1 MRLQRKWSIKPN
13 KPLKIVDKPTV
24 NDIARVA
31 GVSLATVDRVLNDRP
46 GVRSVTIKKVQTAI
60 DELGYVRDTAAANLA
75 RRRVYNLLFVLPDT
89 KNEFVQA
96 LRQQIKEQAEKVSN
110 DRTELSLALAA
121 PFDAQDFVAVLDRI
135 DPGETDGV
143 AIFSPETPSV
153 RDAIKRV
160 RDKGIA
166 VVTLVSDLPSS
177 ERDHF
182 VGIDNVSAGRTAA
195 QLMGRF
201 IKRSGKILFI
211 TGSRFARDH
220 LERRQG
226 FDLVI
231 GEEFLDLEVVA
242 SVEGRDDPDLIS
254 SLLPDVF
261 ENHPNI
267 CGIYSSAA
275 GNEGLIKFLETR
287 KAPEDIVVIGH
298 ELTPLSARALRDGY
312 FDAVINQDS
321 GHLVRSCA
329 RLLRA
334 TSDGAPFNPAQ
345 ERIRIDIYIKE
356 NMPPASVVQREDTGH
371 ENHQGPGPVSGAV
384 RGG

>member
-1 MRLQRKWSIKPN
+1 M
-13 KPLKIVDKPTV
+13 
-24 NDIARVA
+24 A
-31 GVSLATVDRVLNDRP
+31 GVSLATVDRVLNERP
-46 GVRSVTIKKVQTAI
+46 GVRSVTIDKVQAAI
-60 DELGYVRDTAAANLA
+60 AELGYIRDTAAANLA
-75 RRRVYNLLFVLPDT
+75 RQRVYKLLFILPDT
-89 KNEFVQA
+89 ANEFVVA
-96 LRQQIKEQAEKVSN
+96 LRDQIAEQARKSAD
-110 DRTELSLALAA
+110 DRTELALALAR
-121 PFDAQDFVAVLDRI
+121 PFDAQDFVAVLDRV
-135 DPGETDGV
+135 DPQETDGV

-153 RDAIKRV
+153 RDALKRV

-166 VVTLVSDLPSS
+166 VVTLVSDVPSS

-201 IKRSGKILFI
+201 IRRSGKVLFI

-231 GEEFLDLEVVA
+231 NEEFSNLEVVA
-242 SVEGRDDPDLIS
+242 SFEGRDNPELIY
-254 SLLPDVF
+254 SLLPEVF

-275 GNEGLIKFLETR
+275 GNEGLIRFLKDR
-287 KAPEDIVVIGH
+287 NAVDDVVVIGH
-298 ELTPLSARALRDGY
+298 ELTPLSQKALREGY

-321 GHLVRSCA
+321 GHLVRSCT

-334 TSDGAPFNPAQ
+334 TADSAPFNPAQ

-356 NMPPASVVQREDTGH
+356 NMPP
-371 ENHQGPGPVSGAV
+371 
-384 RGG
+384 

>member
-1 MRLQRKWSIKPN
+1 M
-13 KPLKIVDKPTV
+13 
-24 NDIARVA
+24 
-31 GVSLATVDRVLNDRP
+31 DRVLNERP
-46 GVRSVTIKKVQTAI
+46 GVRKVTIKRVHEAI
-60 DELGYVRDTAAANLA
+60 AELGYIRDTAAANLA
-75 RRRVYNLLFVLPDT
+75 RRRVYNLLFVLPNT
-89 KNEFVQA
+89 ENEFVLA
-96 LRQQIKEQAEKVSN
+96 LRKQIGEQAERLAN
-110 DRTELSLALAA
+110 DRTELSLALAK
-121 PFDAQDFVAVLDRI
+121 PFDPQDFVAVLDRI
-135 DPGETDGV
+135 DPAETDGV

-153 RDAIKRV
+153 RDAVKRL

-177 ERDHF
+177 ERNHF
-182 VGIDNVSAGRTAA
+182 VGIDNVSAGRTAG

-201 IKRSGKILFI
+201 IRRTGKILFI

-231 GEEFLDLEVVA
+231 GEAFPDLEVVA
-242 SVEGRDDPDLIS
+242 SVEGRDDPDLIYA
-254 SLLPDVF
+254 LLPEIF

-275 GNEGLIKFLETR
+275 GNEGLVRFLTDR
-287 KAPEDIVVIGH
+287 KAAEDIVVIGH
-298 ELTPLSARALRDGY
+298 ELTPLSQAALRDGY

-334 TSDGAPFNPAQ
+334 TADSAPFNPAQ

-356 NMPPASVVQREDTGH
+356 NMPP
-371 ENHQGPGPVSGAV
+371 
-384 RGG
+384 